1 MPFQKGFA
9 KNRPYGSISNLMLQV
24 LTGSQKGRKLKVPK
38 GSKVR
43 PPTSRVKKSIFD
55 RLGDISGLRVLD
67 VFSGSGSLGIESLSR
82 DTGHVTFIE
91 KDPAAFKVLTENLTL
106 CGFLG
111 SAELLC
117 SDYENALRKL
127 KRHNESYDLIFVD
140 PPYELYKTMKVSD
153 FVENAGE
160 LLRELGIL
168 IIEHDHKIEDSP
180 AGFSRFTKPF
190 GGTHVSYFTK
200 EVSSE

>member
-1 MPFQKGFA
+1 
-9 KNRPYGSISNLMLQV
+9 MLQV

-67 VFSGSGSLGIESLSR
+67 VFSGSGSLGIEALSR
-82 DTGHVTFIE
+82 DAEHVTFIE
-91 KDPAAFKVLTENLTL
+91 KDPAAYKVLSENLKT

-111 SAELLC
+111 SAELIC
-117 SDYENALRKL
+117 SDYESALKKL
-127 KRHNESYDLIFVD
+127 KSGGESYELVFVD
-140 PPYELYKTMKVSD
+140 PPYELYKSKEVSD
-153 FVENAGE
+153 FVEKAGE
-160 LLRELGIL
+160 LLVELGIL

-180 AGFSRFTKPF
+180 EGFSRFTKPF

>member
-1 MPFQKGFA
+1 
-9 KNRPYGSISNLMLQV
+9 MLQV

-38 GSKVR
+38 GSNVR

-67 VFSGSGSLGIESLSR
+67 VFAGSGSLGIESLSR
-82 DTGHVTFIE
+82 NTEHVTFIE
-91 KDPAAFKVLTENLTL
+91 KDPSTVKVLTENLTK
-106 CGFLG
+106 CGFLQNASLICAG
-111 SAELLC
+111 
-117 SDYENALRKL
+117 YEEALRKL
-127 KRHNESYDLIFVD
+127 KRNNECYDLIFVD
-140 PPYELYKTMKVSD
+140 PPYDLYKTKEVSD

-160 LLRELGIL
+160 LLHELGIL
-168 IIEHDHKIEDSP
+168 VIEHDHKIQDSP

>member
-1 MPFQKGFA
+1 M
-9 KNRPYGSISNLMLQV
+9 
-24 LTGSQKGRKLKVPK
+24 
-38 GSKVR
+38 R

-67 VFSGSGSLGIESLSR
+67 VFSGSGSLGIEALSR
-82 DTGHVTFIE
+82 GAGRVTFIE
-91 KDPAAFKVLTENLTL
+91 KDPVTFKMLTENLKT
-106 CGFLG
+106 CGFLD
-111 SAELLC
+111 SAEQLC
-117 SDYENALRKL
+117 SDYEAALKKL
-127 KRHNESYDLIFVD
+127 KRSGESYELVFVD
-140 PPYELYKTMKVSD
+140 PPYELYKTKEVSD

-160 LLRELGIL
+160 LLTELGIL

>member
-1 MPFQKGFA
+1 
-9 KNRPYGSISNLMLQV
+9 MLQV

-55 RLGDISGLRVLD
+55 RMGDISGLRVLD

-82 DTGHVTFIE
+82 GAGYVTFIE
-91 KDPAAFKVLTENLTL
+91 KDPSTFKVLTENLTL

-111 SAELLC
+111 SAELIR
-117 SDYENALRKL
+117 SDYETALRKL
-127 KRHNESYDLIFVD
+127 KRQNESYELIFVD
-140 PPYELYKTMKVSD
+140 PPYELYKTKEVSD

-160 LLRELGIL
+160 LLPELGIL